1 MRPALISGV
10 TMLLTAVCAAPA
22 VAVPVPLPEALE
34 SVTAACASTSSALT
48 SVGGRAVDGD
58 SSVAVTGDRFAVSG
72 PGTNRVAIAGE
83 GTFGAVADDGLR
95 PKDRRAALRYIK
107 RPGAT
112 WWLNPG
118 AFWSPAAGWSATF
131 DDAARAAVPLSAT
144 CAQDLAAA
152 DSVDR
157 DGSRWVFTLPGEG
170 PFVVV
175 TDGQGRVTR
184 FGAIAITYGAQSI
197 TAPAGAV
204 SFAAWQKASQAAS
217 LNSTMKQISRAVA
230 ASVNASG
237 PNVAAI
243 DAATRAAVPTDR
255 VVALKVRQLRRG
267 VLIYGRNPYTKTYHA
282 WRIYV
287 KGGEAVARRVAP

>member
-1 MRPALISGV
+1 
-10 TMLLTAVCAAPA
+10 MLLTAVCAPA
-22 VAVPVPLPEALE
+22 VAAPVPLPEALE
-34 SVTAACASTSSALT
+34 SVTAACAATTTALT
-48 SVGGRAVDGD
+48 TVGGRAVDGD
-58 SSVAVTGDRFAVSG
+58 SSVAVTGGRYAVSG
-72 PGTNRVAIAGE
+72 PGANRVAIAGE

-95 PKDRRAALRYIK
+95 AKDRRAALRYIK

-118 AFWSPAAGWSATF
+118 AFWSPAAGWSATL
-131 DDAARAAVPLSAT
+131 DDAVRAALPLSAT

-157 DGSRWVFTLPGEG
+157 DGSRWVFTLPGQG

-175 TDGQGRVTR
+175 TDGQGRLSQ
-184 FGAIAITYGAQSI
+184 FGALAVTYGAQSI
-197 TAPAGAV
+197 AAPSGAV
-204 SFAAWQKASQAAS
+204 AFAAWQKASQAAS

-230 ASVNASG
+230 ESVNASG

-255 VVALKVRQLRRG
+255 VVPLKVRQLRRG

-282 WRIYV
+282 WRIYL
-287 KGGEAVARRVAP
+287 KAGEAVARRVAP